1 MMARRTCFLF
11 NSIHT
16 HESFKRFGMKYRYF
30 LIVVLL
36 SFCMMALPQGV
47 SSLKREFRGSW
58 IQCVNGQ
65 FQGLGRD
72 AMQRELVRQ
81 LDALQKCH
89 VNAVFFQVRAEA
101 DALYPSPLE
110 PWSRFL
116 SGRQGVPPSPLWDP
130 LQWMIDECHRRG
142 MELHAWIN
150 PYRAKTAGTTE
161 LATSHPN
168 VKNPEMFFRY
178 GKLILFN
185 PAYRENRDYICE
197 VVSDIVNRYDVDGI
211 HMDDY
216 FYPYPEADAEIPDA
230 GDYAKYGAGFVT
242 VKDWRRDNVSRLV
255 QSLHETVKRLK
266 PWVKFGVSPFGIYH
280 NTRSGNEVPGSNTGG
295 LQNYDDLYADVL
307 LWTNKGWVDYNIP
320 QIYWEIGHKTADY
333 DTLIRW
339 WSRFTSSRPLYIG
352 QDVER
357 TVKAADLKNPGVNQ
371 LPEKMRLQ
379 RSLPGV
385 SGSCMWYSAAIANNV
400 GNIANALQSQY
411 HKYPALV
418 PRMPFKDNEAPKKIK
433 GAKVI
438 WTDDGPV
445 LVWIPHPDND
455 EMQRAVR
462 FVVYRFQKGE
472 KVNVD
477 NPANIIAVTSDPFL
491 RLPYSGGSQKYTYV
505 VTALDRMWNESKAR
519 KIKVKL

>member
-1 MMARRTCFLF
+1 
-11 NSIHT
+11 
-16 HESFKRFGMKYRYF
+16 MKYRF
-30 LIVVLL
+30 FSIVALL
-36 SFCMMALPQGV
+36 SFCLAVMSQDV
-47 SSLKREFRGSW
+47 SAPKREFRGSW

-72 AMQRELVRQ
+72 AMQKELVRH
-81 LDALQKCH
+81 LDALQKCN

-101 DALYPSPLE
+101 DALYPSQLE

-116 SGRQGVPPSPLWDP
+116 TGIQGVAPSPMWDP
-130 LQWMIDECHRRG
+130 LEWMVNECHKRG
-142 MELHAWIN
+142 MELHAWVN
-150 PYRAKTAGTTE
+150 PFRAKTAGTTE
-161 LATSHPN
+161 LASSHPYM
-168 VKNPEMFFRY
+168 KNPEMFFKY

-185 PAYRENRDYICE
+185 PAYEENRNYICE

-211 HMDDY
+211 HIDDY
-216 FYPYPEADAEIPDA
+216 FYPYPEAGVDIPDA
-230 GDYAKYGAGFVT
+230 EDYAKYGSGFASVG
-242 VKDWRRDNVSRLV
+242 DWRRDNVSRLI
-255 QSLHETVKRLK
+255 QSLHETIKHLK

-280 NTRSGNEVPGSNTGG
+280 NSRSGNEVPGSNTSG

-320 QIYWEIGHKTADY
+320 QIYWEIGHKVADY

-339 WSRFTSSRPLYIG
+339 WSKLASSRPLYIG

-357 TVKAADLKNPGVNQ
+357 TVKAADLKNPNLNQ

-379 RSLPGV
+379 RTLPGV
-385 SGSCMWYSAAIANNV
+385 NGSCLWYSAAVANNV
-400 GNIANALQSQY
+400 GNIASALQGQY

-418 PRMPFKDNEAPKKIK
+418 PQMTFKDNEAPKKIK

-438 WTDDGPV
+438 WTDNGPV
-445 LVWIPHPDND
+445 LVWIPRSDDD

-462 FVVYRFQKGE
+462 FVVYRFQSGE
-472 KVNVD
+472 KVNLKSS
-477 NPANIIAVTSDPFL
+477 ANIIAVTPNSFL
-491 RLPYSGGSQKYTYV
+491 KLPYDGSSQRYTYV
-505 VTALDRMWNESKAR
+505 VTALDRMWNESKAK